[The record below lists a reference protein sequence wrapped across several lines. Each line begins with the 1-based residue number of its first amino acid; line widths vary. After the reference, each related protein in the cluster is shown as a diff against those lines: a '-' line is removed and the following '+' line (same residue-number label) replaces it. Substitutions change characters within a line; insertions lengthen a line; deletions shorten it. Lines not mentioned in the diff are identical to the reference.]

1 MKCGRRTASVWPLLS
16 SQPDCVKN
24 NGQSET
30 ASHTETCELYYTYV
44 NSQLTACIVQY
55 GAVRVVDLLS
65 LALHK
70 KHYIVYFPHLRV
82 FPPTWRLQA
91 SGCYWLHTLSL
102 SANKVRH
109 VVINVSVSF
118 TETVNSVSKVR
129 WPFTCC
135 ANF

>member
-30 ASHTETCELYYTYV
+30 ASHTGTCELYHTYV
-44 NSQLTACIVQY
+44 NRQLTTYIVQY

-65 LALHK
+65 PAQHK
-70 KHYIVYFPHLRV
+70 NTTLFIFRIYEY

-91 SGCYWLHTLSL
+91 SGYYWLHTLSL

-109 VVINVSVSF
+109 VVINASVLF
-118 TETVNSVSKVR
+118 TETGNSVSKVR